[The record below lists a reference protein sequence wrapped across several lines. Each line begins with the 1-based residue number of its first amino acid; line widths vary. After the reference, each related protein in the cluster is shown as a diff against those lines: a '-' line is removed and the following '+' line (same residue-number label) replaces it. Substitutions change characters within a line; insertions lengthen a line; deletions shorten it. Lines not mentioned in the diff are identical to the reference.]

1 MKVNSINSI
10 NTINNNSYKQSFK
23 HTAVPYPEY
32 EKAYLYADK
41 SSSFVSSIIN
51 KISDLF
57 NPEVTKE
64 AVEIKSKIDK
74 LYSVKTPSPK
84 EHLLS
89 VLA

>member
-10 NTINNNSYKQSFK
+10 NYNNYKQSFK
-23 HTAVPYPEY
+23 RTAIPYPEY
-32 EKAYLYADK
+32 EKAYLYTNNSK
-41 SSSFVSSIIN
+41 NLVTTIID

-57 NPEVTKE
+57 NPVVTKE
-64 AVEIKSKIDK
+64 AEEIKTQIDK

-84 EHLLS
+84 EQLIS

>member
-10 NTINNNSYKQSFK
+10 KYNTYKQSFK

-32 EKAYLYADK
+32 EKAYKYTT
-41 SSSFVSSIIN
+41 SSENIVSSIIN

-64 AVEIKSKIDK
+64 AIEIKSKIDK

>member
-10 NTINNNSYKQSFK
+10 NYNSYKPSFK

-32 EKAYLYADK
+32 EKAYKYAT
-41 SSSFVSSIIN
+41 SSNSVMSTIIN

-57 NPEVTKE
+57 SPEVTKE
-64 AVEIKSKIDK
+64 AVEIKSQIDK
-74 LYSVKTPSPK
+74 LYNIKTPSPK